1 MAKVKEKV
9 AVVTGASS
17 GIGEAIAKKLSQ
29 QGASIVLVGRN
40 EQRLNE
46 IAQQLN
52 TPAKVVSADVTVKS
66 NIDDML
72 KAVIDHFGHIDIAR
86 RQRQMCIRDRN
97 SAGQSLSSKITDYN
111 VEQWDTMIDVNIK
124 GTLHVLQATL
134 PYLLKQSSGHIINLA
149 SVSGF
154 EPTKTNAVY
163 GATKAAIHAITQ
175 SLEKELART
184 GVKVTSISP
193 GMVDTPMTEGT
204 DFGERKKLEAQNIAD
219 AVVYALTQ
227 PSHVNVNEVTIRPV

>member
-17 GIGEAIAKKLSQ
+17 GIGEAIANKLSQ

-46 IAQQLN
+46 IVQQLN
-52 TPAKVVSADVTVKS
+52 NPAKVVTADVTVKS

-72 KAVIDHFGHIDIAR
+72 KAVIDHFV
-86 RQRQMCIRDRN
+86 N

>member
-1 MAKVKEKV
+1 MTKLKEKV

-52 TPAKVVSADVTVKS
+52 NPAKVVSADVTVKS

-72 KAVIDHFGHIDIAR
+72 KVAIDHFGHIDIVV
-86 RQRQMCIRDRN
+86 N

-111 VEQWDTMIDVNIK
+111 VEQWDTMVDVN
-124 GTLHVLQATL
+124 TVSYTHLTL
-134 PYLLKQSSGHIINLA
+134 P
-149 SVSGF
+149 
-154 EPTKTNAVY
+154 
-163 GATKAAIHAITQ
+163 TKA
-175 SLEKELART
+175 
-184 GVKVTSISP
+184 
-193 GMVDTPMTEGT
+193 
-204 DFGERKKLEAQNIAD
+204 
-219 AVVYALTQ
+219 
-227 PSHVNVNEVTIRPV
+227 

>member
-1 MAKVKEKV
+1 MTKLKEKV

-29 QGASIVLVGRN
+29 QGTSIVLVGRN

-72 KAVIDHFGHIDIAR
+72 KAVIDHFGHIDIVV
-86 RQRQMCIRDRN
+86 N
-97 SAGQSLSSKITDYN
+97 SAGQ
-111 VEQWDTMIDVNIK
+111 M
-124 GTLHVLQATL
+124 
-134 PYLLKQSSGHIINLA
+134 LKQSSGHIINLA

>member
-72 KAVIDHFGHIDIAR
+72 KAVIDHFGHIDIVV
-86 RQRQMCIRDRN
+86 N

-193 GMVDTPMTEGT
+193 GMVDT
-204 DFGERKKLEAQNIAD
+204 L
-219 AVVYALTQ
+219 
-227 PSHVNVNEVTIRPV
+227 

>member
-52 TPAKVVSADVTVKS
+52 NPAKVVTADVTVKS

-72 KAVIDHFGHIDIAR
+72 KAVIDHFGHIDIVV
-86 RQRQMCIRDRN
+86 N

-227 PSHVNVNEVTIRPV
+227 PSNVNVNEVTIRPV

>member
-72 KAVIDHFGHIDIAR
+72 KAVIDHF
-86 RQRQMCIRDRN
+86 
-97 SAGQSLSSKITDYN
+97 
-111 VEQWDTMIDVNIK
+111 
-124 GTLHVLQATL
+124 TLHVLQATL

>member
-72 KAVIDHFGHIDIAR
+72 KAVIDHFGHIDIVV
-86 RQRQMCIRDRN
+86 N

-163 GATKAAIHAITQ
+163 GATKQQYMQ
-175 SLEKELART
+175 SHSLLKR
-184 GVKVTSISP
+184 
-193 GMVDTPMTEGT
+193 
-204 DFGERKKLEAQNIAD
+204 N
-219 AVVYALTQ
+219 
-227 PSHVNVNEVTIRPV
+227 